1 MTNFFGDHWEYLL
14 ITIGLVVFAW
24 AFVLF
29 FFLVPEPELV
39 GIQISEHANSTY
51 IHPEEATKLCMK
63 KQITFMDAL
72 KLDRV
77 LLYAS
82 CYFCTK
88 LAVYCLLL
96 WLPTFLKVDSN
107 LQYSIAQVANLQTS
121 VDLGAIFGSMIL
133 GYASDLLSGQRA
145 PVALVAVLL
154 ATLISYSVTFSIYD
168 LTPGLLLIAMF
179 SLGFFIN
186 SLNNLISSVCAADLG
201 KAVQGNHRAVATV
214 TGIIDGTGS
223 MGSALGQLIVGVTK
237 DAWGWQWGYLLIVSM
252 DINMTII
259 PVLIIMYLDWKKR
272 L

>member
-1 MTNFFGDHWEYLL
+1 MTNFFKDHWEYLL

-39 GIQISEHANSTY
+39 GIQISEHTNLTY
-51 IHPEEATKLCMK
+51 VHPEEETKLCMK
-63 KQITFMDAL
+63 KQISFMDAL

-96 WLPTFLKVDSN
+96 WLPTFLKVDTN

-145 PVALVAVLL
+145 PVAMVAVLL
-154 ATLISYSVTFSIYD
+154 ATFISYSITFSIYEF
-168 LTPGLLLIAMF
+168 TPGLL
-179 SLGFFIN
+179 
-186 SLNNLISSVCAADLG
+186 
-201 KAVQGNHRAVATV
+201 
-214 TGIIDGTGS
+214 
-223 MGSALGQLIVGVTK
+223 
-237 DAWGWQWGYLLIVSM
+237 
-252 DINMTII
+252 
-259 PVLIIMYLDWKKR
+259 
-272 L
+272 